1 MSTQL
6 LALHMMCVCVYFISM
21 VLLVSPDDEVPP
33 EVQNVSEQLSS
44 SQLSNSEVNIVL
56 ILHCF
61 QAALGTKHD
70 LQALHT
76 ALQVTDQRLHVSIYS
91 FLLSS

>member
-1 MSTQL
+1 MV
-6 LALHMMCVCVYFISM
+6 CVCVHFISM
-21 VLLVSPDDEVPP
+21 VLLMSPDEDVPP
-33 EVQNVSEQLSS
+33 EVQNVSKQLSS
-44 SQLSNSEVNIVL
+44 TQLSNTDVTIIL

-76 ALQVTDQRLHVSIYS
+76 ALQVTDQSLNV
-91 FLLSS
+91 